1 MKNYKKKF
9 IIIFIISFFNI
20 TNNIYAFEN
29 KIVMNVGKQIITSYE
44 LKNKIKT
51 YLILNKV
58 ELNQD
63 NINRA
68 KDSAL
73 KFLINFKI
81 KREEVTKYNQENDS
95 SSVNKY
101 LEDLAIKFNTNK
113 DGLKKIFN
121 NNDISYKLHL
131 NEIETE
137 YKWQKLIFQLYK
149 DKTYVDEKEIEKE
162 LKKIIES
169 QKETEEYKLSEIQ
182 ISAKDSLDAQNQIVE
197 VKKQIE
203 QIGFNNTAIKNSS
216 SLTATSG
223 GDLGWINSQS
233 LSKNIYEIVSKLTK
247 DEVSKPIIQS
257 NTIMFIK
264 LVDKRKITLNKI
276 DLDTTKKKIINRK
289 RTEILTLYS
298 NNHLSKL
305 KNNTFIK
312 YNEK

>member
-247 DEVSKPIIQS
+247 GEVSKPIIQS

>member
-137 YKWQKLIFQLYK
+137 
-149 DKTYVDEKEIEKE
+149 
-162 LKKIIES
+162 
-169 QKETEEYKLSEIQ
+169 
-182 ISAKDSLDAQNQIVE
+182 
-197 VKKQIE
+197 
-203 QIGFNNTAIKNSS
+203 
-216 SLTATSG
+216 
-223 GDLGWINSQS
+223 
-233 LSKNIYEIVSKLTK
+233 
-247 DEVSKPIIQS
+247 
-257 NTIMFIK
+257 
-264 LVDKRKITLNKI
+264 
-276 DLDTTKKKIINRK
+276 
-289 RTEILTLYS
+289 
-298 NNHLSKL
+298 
-305 KNNTFIK
+305 
-312 YNEK
+312 

>member
-73 KFLINFKI
+73 KFLINFEI